1 MGKTLEDANR
11 DLTILNRIAEALNRE
26 VDLAQALQV
35 AMANI
40 VDLFNLDTGWIFLL
54 DEQSGK
60 YYTAATIGLP
70 PALADHPRR
79 MAGTCHC
86 IDTYEDG
93 DMDGAA
99 NINAITCS
107 RLKGLRKGTD
117 GLRYHAS
124 IPLYAQAKR
133 LHSQASDTIN
143 RQLGILNVASTDWR
157 EISDDEL
164 RVLHTVGDLMSIA
177 IERARLFQRSA
188 EHGAISERNR
198 IAREIHDT
206 IAQGL
211 AALALKLE
219 TVDVLLDNDADRN
232 DIRMIINSALLLT
245 RDNLEEARR
254 SVMDLRAAPLE
265 GKTLKEA
272 ILLLFND
279 NHLQGTVDMIGSSPP
294 LSIRVESAL
303 YRIAQE
309 AITNIGKHARA
320 TSVIVQIILTPE
332 RVRLVIEDDGIGFD
346 MGQPINSG
354 RFGLVGLKERVKLLH
369 GTVDIVSCV
378 GSGTV
383 IETSIPLDSPDE

>member
-219 TVDVLLDNDADRN
+219 TVDVLLDNGADRN
-232 DIRMIINSALLLT
+232 DIRIIINSALLLT

>member
-26 VDLAQALQV
+26 VDLMQALQV

-40 VDLFNLDTGWIFLL
+40 VELFNLDTGWIYLI
-54 DEQSGK
+54 DEQTGN
-60 YYTAATIGLP
+60 YYTAATIALP
-70 PALADHPRR
+70 PALSEHPRR

-86 IDTYEDG
+86 IDTYIDG
-93 DMDGAA
+93 DMYGAA
-99 NINAITCS
+99 NINAILCT
-107 RLKGLRKGTD
+107 RLKNLREGTD

-124 IPLYAQAKR
+124 IPLYAQDK
-133 LHSQASDTIN
+133 
-143 RQLGILNVASTDWR
+143 QLGILNVASTDWR

-164 RVLHTVGDLMSIA
+164 RLLHTVGDLLSIA
-177 IERARLFQRSA
+177 IERARLFRRSV
-188 EHGAISERNR
+188 EHGAIMERNR

-211 AALALKLE
+211 AAIALKLE
-219 TVDVLLDNDADRN
+219 TADVLLETNGDPEKLKA
-232 DIRMIINSALLLT
+232 IIGKALHLT

-254 SVMDLRAAPLE
+254 SVMDLRAAQLE
-265 GKTLKEA
+265 GKTLPQA
-272 ILLLFND
+272 MQLLIENARLK
-279 NHLQGTVDMIGSSPP
+279 GRVEVIGSAPP

-309 AITNIGKHARA
+309 AITNVRKHARA
-320 TSVIVQIILTPE
+320 SEIIVQLFLTPE
-332 RVRLVIEDDGIGFD
+332 RARLVIEDDGIGFD
-346 MGQPINSG
+346 PRNSKDG
-354 RFGLVGLKERVKLLH
+354 RFGLIGLKERVKLLH

-383 IETSIPLDSPDE
+383 IETSIPLDVNHE